1 MSDARRQGFEPVKSG
16 LGGLF
21 TGSGGAA
28 AAGGGDDDLA
38 YQRVS
43 GSGAAPRGAVAA
55 KKGSAAAPAA
65 AAAPATTFLLT
76 TAVQGVF
83 YLNPATRAYEARG
96 AGTIGCVIAG
106 AGVSYSLILYD
117 AQKVTLLS
125 APVNG
130 KVGRPRAAIYRGPA
144 AAAASPAE
152 LPAPP
157 SHALA
162 RSLARAAALA
172 RAAFALPP
180 AAAPAP
186 TAAAAPPPPPQL
198 KVELNVSSSGA
209 YLSVAPSPGEL
220 WSILC
225 ASSAQAAD
233 IVRGVT
239 VTAAH
244 AAVHGGGAPLEVGGT
259 FAVAPAGEGSAAAAA
274 AAASGDT
281 VALGFALF
289 SLATIP
295 SAKPTDALTAPPLF
309 SNAAA
314 AAAALVDSHIVV
326 VGESERGLP
335 RLVAGLRAGDRRLQV
350 VSLLDLL
357 AARDVEPARLGSA
370 AAAAVAAAQ
379 AADRPLYVLAELSV
393 LAVKPP
399 PAAPQ
404 PAAPPP
410 PVH

>member
-21 TGSGGAA
+21 TGSGGGAA
-28 AAGGGDDDLA
+28 AAAGGDDDLA

-130 KVGRPRAAIYRGPA
+130 KVGRPARRDLSRARRRRLP
-144 AAAASPAE
+144 SE

-162 RSLARAAALA
+162 RSLARAAAPA
-172 RAAFALPP
+172 RAAPALPP
-180 AAAPAP
+180 AAVPAP
-186 TAAAAPPPPPQL
+186 TAAAAPPPPR
-198 KVELNVSSSGA
+198 SSR
-209 YLSVAPSPGEL
+209 
-220 WSILC
+220 WS
-225 ASSAQAAD
+225 S
-233 IVRGVT
+233 T
-239 VTAAH
+239 
-244 AAVHGGGAPLEVGGT
+244 
-259 FAVAPAGEGSAAAAA
+259 
-274 AAASGDT
+274 
-281 VALGFALF
+281 
-289 SLATIP
+289 
-295 SAKPTDALTAPPLF
+295 
-309 SNAAA
+309 
-314 AAAALVDSHIVV
+314 
-326 VGESERGLP
+326 
-335 RLVAGLRAGDRRLQV
+335 
-350 VSLLDLL
+350 
-357 AARDVEPARLGSA
+357 
-370 AAAAVAAAQ
+370 
-379 AADRPLYVLAELSV
+379 
-393 LAVKPP
+393 
-399 PAAPQ
+399 
-404 PAAPPP
+404 
-410 PVH
+410 